1 MRKSHILSRLMVMA
15 FMLCVAA
22 VALAQNGDKLF
33 IDGQKLQQTM
43 TVASQ
48 NAAIQKFK
56 AAKVAYTTADKKKMC
71 DNQIA
76 ICNKNISQ
84 IKRGGGGGS
93 GKKGASQTAST
104 ATTSTRFFSVSHSN
118 IVFDGDKA
126 GSLNVRVDA
135 PTKNWKF
142 SVPAGVGGM
151 DNFLKVTR
159 SNDAKSI
166 DIAVEANDQTLDREQ
181 VIQIDYGDNQKE
193 IKVRQLGKSVTLST
207 DHHQVEFGLKGGKK
221 SIEVYT
227 NSDSIISTNY
237 DQTWY
242 VESKPDWV
250 EVKVEVKKEKGI
262 FGQLGSALKKAVT
275 GTAAAS
281 TGQDTKTSK
290 VTLITKSID
299 KKSPEFSTGRKGEI
313 VFSSED
319 KKFRMTVIQ
328 QK

>member
-1 MRKSHILSRLMVMA
+1 M
-15 FMLCVAA
+15 
-22 VALAQNGDKLF
+22 
-33 IDGQKLQQTM
+33 
-43 TVASQ
+43 
-48 NAAIQKFK
+48 
-56 AAKVAYTTADKKKMC
+56 
-71 DNQIA
+71 
-76 ICNKNISQ
+76 
-84 IKRGGGGGS
+84 
-93 GKKGASQTAST
+93 
-104 ATTSTRFFSVSHSN
+104 
-118 IVFDGDKA
+118 
-126 GSLNVRVDA
+126 
-135 PTKNWKF
+135 
-142 SVPAGVGGM
+142 PAGVGGM

-299 KKSPEFSTGRKGEI
+299 KKSPEFNTGRKGEI